1 MKIPNLRWG
10 LAVLATSTL
19 ALAACSSSGSSG
31 TGSSATGSSAGSASA
46 AAAAPVP
53 SNGKPKPTGTP
64 IKLGVIYSTGAASG
78 PVQASVPAAANAW
91 ASWVNDN
98 MGGVNGH
105 PVQVIS
111 IDDQDTGTNASAAGR
126 QLVQQDKVDGII
138 AESQIATGA
147 LLSYLPTTPVP
158 LIGGFSSSNN
168 LIGMDNAEAWPN
180 DWFAYDQ
187 STRAALV
194 SILGLAKASGNNTV
208 AAAFCAEVASCAGA
222 GAVLQQYAPKIGVDY
237 TGFVKVAVG
246 APSYTAQCLQL
257 ISDHVD
263 LIANEFFP
271 DALSTFVQ
279 QCTQQGYTG
288 KYLLALMD
296 PSQQST
302 LHGQFLGVLTTFP
315 WWVDNPP
322 VQDFRAV
329 LSKYAP
335 GANYAYNEATN
346 VWTGLELF
354 RATMDQYGPG
364 PSTNVTPA
372 DVTNAYHQVKNQTL
386 DGLLPQP
393 ITYKASGPQP
403 EITCSWYVNYDPSA
417 ASASDMFSAIPP
429 KGASGN
435 GATGDLASSCLP
447 QL

>member
-1 MKIPNLRWG
+1 MKIPNLRWS
-10 LAVLATSTL
+10 LALLATSTL

-31 TGSSATGSSAGSASA
+31 SSGTSATGASGGSASA
-46 AAAAPVP
+46 AAVP

-64 IKLGVIYSTGAASG
+64 IKLGLLYETGAAEG
-78 PVQASVPAAANAW
+78 TFEASLPAVANAW
-91 ASWVNDN
+91 ASWVNDD

-111 IDDQDTGTNASAAGR
+111 IDDQGTGANALAAGR
-126 QLVQQDKVDGII
+126 QLVAQNVAGII
-138 AESQIATGA
+138 SESAVGLVA
-147 LLSYLPTTPVP
+147 LSTYLPTTPVP
-158 LIGGFSSSNN
+158 LIGGVASVNN
-168 LIGMDNAEAWPN
+168 LIGMDNAQAWPN
-180 DWFAYDQ
+180 NWFAYDQ
-187 STRAALV
+187 STRANIV
-194 SILGLAKASGNNTV
+194 STLGIAKADGQKTV
-208 AAAFCAEVASCAGA
+208 AAAVCAEVASCAGV
-222 GAVLQQYAPKIGVDY
+222 GPLLHQYAPIVGVDY
-237 TGFVKVAVG
+237 AGLVKVAAG

-403 EITCSWYVNYDPSA
+403 EITCGWYVNYDPSA

-447 QL
+447 PL